1 MRSWLL
7 GWRLRYKRLAQIG
20 VDIVLIWLALWL
32 AFFVRL
38 GLADVVNPF
47 TDRTWLFIVAP
58 LITIPIFVFSG
69 MYRAVLRYAGLEA
82 LVAVR
87 KDGKGSQRRASVS
100 ARSATTRQS
109 MVRYRV
115 VCEVDCFAAL
125 AKTR

>member
-82 LVAVR
+82 LVTIA
-87 KDGKGSQRRASVS
+87 K
-100 ARSATTRQS
+100 
-109 MVRYRV
+109 
-115 VCEVDCFAAL
+115 AAL
-125 AKTR
+125 CVSLVVVQSPDKLD